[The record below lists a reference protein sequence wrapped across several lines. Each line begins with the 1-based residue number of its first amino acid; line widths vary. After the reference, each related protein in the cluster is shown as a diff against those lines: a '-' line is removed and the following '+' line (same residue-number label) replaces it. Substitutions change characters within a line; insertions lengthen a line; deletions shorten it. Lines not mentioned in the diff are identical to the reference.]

1 MLGATSN
8 RARLLSAT
16 TGRSCRRPTGPICQM
31 LTSSSSIRSGVDSS
45 CFSSPERYVNHSDG
59 PNTEQ
64 DLGVPGDQAVK
75 FIERGEAITT
85 NANLEIKNE
94 LESLIEVYWQA
105 INKGDFREAARL
117 TSPAAEF
124 DFETSKH
131 VGAESIGAGLA
142 AFCGPDLGTSAAK
155 SKARWL
161 SMSYTAAVC
170 VQARGDLEPIEVT
183 TGLNREGG
191 RWQIARQR
199 ITRLLG
205 GAIISTGLAR
215 WSGVV

>member
-16 TGRSCRRPTGPICQM
+16 TGRSCRRPTGPICQT
-31 LTSSSSIRSGVDSS
+31 LISSSSIRSGVDSS
-45 CFSSPERYVNHSDG
+45 CFSLPRDTSIILMPPTPSRTSVFLA
-59 PNTEQ
+59 TR
-64 DLGVPGDQAVK
+64 AVK

-131 VGAESIGAGLA
+131 VGAESIVAGLA
-142 AFCGPDLGTSAAK
+142 AFYRPDLGTSAAK

-170 VQARGDLEPIEVT
+170 VRILDGREPIEVT

-199 ITRLLG
+199 TTRL
-205 GAIISTGLAR
+205 
-215 WSGVV
+215 